1 MDVQNA
7 IDILQDE
14 DYLRMQPAMF
24 DEILNRVVPRIQ
36 KKDTNTFAIINAFAA
51 FRASLLLIMI
61 GLHYD
66 HEVQVTLTRRFA
78 MTTFSPRK
86 F

>member
-1 MDVQNA
+1 M
-7 IDILQDE
+7 E
-14 DYLRMQPAMF
+14 DTISFFNYLRMQPAMF
-24 DEILNRVVPRIQ
+24 DEILNKVGPRIQ

-51 FRASLLLIMI
+51 FRASLLLII
-61 GLHYD
+61 YD